1 MFIWIFLFTFAVR
14 KLIKNNRTMIK
25 VEFTIKYYESYIPYR
40 CRKPR
45 YNEVTE
51 SVFANLRSVSMADV
65 KLAFGIDWVDKF
77 NIYLYKGKLYKEY
90 KLHSGI
96 IDSYGDITALDWF
109 VNYSK
114 IYSCYFSKVKDWS
127 NYSYADYSKYETK
140 EDIIK
145 RIKKDLSKLLVIDG
159 VLYESCGYPYYDICT
174 FGLCRNH
181 GGTSMY
187 VSYTYFPKKLSK
199 GWTYSPYKVEDAI
212 ARANEVATNRY
223 DTNDVGKFK
232 QSIFCHLPEL
242 EKKYSKR

>member
-1 MFIWIFLFTFAVR
+1 
-14 KLIKNNRTMIK
+14 MIK

-65 KLAFGIDWVDKF
+65 KLAFSIDWADKF

-96 IDSYGDITALDWF
+96 INSYGDITALDWY
-109 VNYSK
+109 VNYIK
-114 IYSCYFSKVKDWS
+114 IYSSYFARPKNWND
-127 NYSYADYSKYETK
+127 YSCNDYSKYETK

-145 RIKKDLSKLLVIDG
+145 RIKKDLSTFLVIDG
-159 VLYESCGYPYYDICT
+159 VLYENCGYPFYDVCT
-174 FGLCRNH
+174 FGLGANH
-181 GGTSMY
+181 GGTGMC
-187 VSYTYFPKKLSK
+187 VSYAYMPKKLRVK
-199 GWTYSPYKVEDAI
+199 RWEYSPYKVEDAI
-212 ARANEVATNRY
+212 AKANEVATNRL

-232 QSIFCHLPEL
+232 QSIFCYLPEL
-242 EKKYSKR
+242 EKKYSVR